1 MVAVVTIGTIG
12 LGGWFAWG
20 QDLPLEEAVG
30 APPYGEAGRSPAD
43 PLAIAELGG
52 AKENY
57 ARIRS
62 MDGVAALGML
72 TRDELAA
79 FAEFGASRVR
89 LGISRFDSGKAMV
102 LLVQMPDERSAW
114 RAVDQLSGL
123 QYGYGFWPAGGGPRG
138 VNAGVVDDRNPAQ
151 PGGRAH
157 YRHGDIVVRVEFRGP
172 RRGPAESRFFQVLAA
187 QARAVAP
194 DD

>member
-1 MVAVVTIGTIG
+1 MVAVVAIGAIG

-20 QDLPLEEAVG
+20 QHLPLEQSVG
-30 APPYGEAGRSPAD
+30 APPYGEAGRSPVD
-43 PLAIAELGG
+43 PLTIAELGG

-57 ARIRS
+57 ALIRS
-62 MDGVAALGML
+62 MDGLANLSML

-89 LGISRFDSGKAMV
+89 LGISRFDTGKAMV
-102 LLVQMPDERSAW
+102 LLVQMPDERSAR
-114 RAVDQLSGL
+114 RAVDRLSAL
-123 QYGYGFWPAGGGPRG
+123 QYSYGFWPAGGGPRG
-138 VNAGVVDDRNPAQ
+138 VKAGVVEDRNPAQ

-157 YRHGDIVVRVEFRGP
+157 YQHDNIVVRVEFRGP
-172 RRGPAESRFFQVLAA
+172 RRGPAESRFFQVLAT
-187 QARAVAP
+187 QARAVVP